1 MNKRDIG
8 KEILEGLKD
17 IAAWQRGAAKLK
29 TTRIEM
35 PTAKDVTPIRKR
47 LGLSQEAFAAFLGVS
62 IGTLRNW
69 EQSRREPHGAARALL
84 LIAEK
89 KPQAFLEAFKL
100 ARVGKQAAVKVKK
113 AA

>member
-1 MNKRDIG
+1 MNKRDTG

-35 PTAKDVTPIRKR
+35 PTAKDVAVIRKR

-69 EQSRREPHGAARALL
+69 EQSRREPHGAARCSNGW
-84 LIAEK
+84 
-89 KPQAFLEAFKL
+89 
-100 ARVGKQAAVKVKK
+100 VGVLGESGEPRSTVTGSPP
-113 AA
+113 